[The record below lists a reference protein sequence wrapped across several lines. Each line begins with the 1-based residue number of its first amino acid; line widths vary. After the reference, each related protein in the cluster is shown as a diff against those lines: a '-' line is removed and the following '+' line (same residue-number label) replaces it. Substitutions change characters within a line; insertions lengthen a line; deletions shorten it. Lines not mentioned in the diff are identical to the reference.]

1 MTSQAAPTYDRI
13 TVSPISGALGAEIGN
28 VDLSQPLD
36 DTTLAEIRRA
46 FLDHLVIF
54 FREQELTPEQHKAFA
69 RHFGDLHVN
78 SFFPRVEGH
87 EDVQLIVK
95 EPTATANVGGRWH
108 SDVTYTKRPA
118 LGSLLYAKETPPYG
132 GDTMFANMYLAY
144 ESLSDGM
151 KTLLRSLDAYHS
163 AAEGFAKRAAEAE
176 TPDSGSAGF
185 VYSED
190 VEQEAVHPAI
200 RTHPETGR
208 DALYIN
214 CAFTKSFDGL
224 SRDESEPIL
233 NYLFDH
239 LGRPEFTCRF
249 RWEPGSLAFWD
260 NRCAQHFAI
269 NDYHGHR
276 RHMNRVTVLGD
287 EPFLAARKN
296 PERTAA

>member
-1 MTSQAAPTYDRI
+1 MTTQSAPAYDRI
-13 TVSPISGALGAEIGN
+13 AVNPISGALGAEIGN

-36 DTTLAEIRRA
+36 ETTLAEIRRA

-54 FREQELTPEQHKAFA
+54 FRDQELTPERHKTFA

-78 SFFPRVEGH
+78 SFFPRVDGH
-87 EDVQLIVK
+87 DDVQLIVK

-118 LGSLLYAKETPPYG
+118 LGSLLYARETPPYG

-151 KTLLRSLDAYHS
+151 KTLLRNLDAYHS

-208 DALYIN
+208 DALYVN
-214 CAFTKSFDGL
+214 CAFTKSFEGL
-224 SRDESEPIL
+224 SREESAPIL

-269 NDYHGHR
+269 NDYNGHR

-287 EPFLAARKN
+287 EPFLATRTD